1 MSERGYIQAAFRA
14 KHGMSVADWLKQ
26 HGRHYTLRQAA
37 EFIGY
42 SALPAFRTWLDKYAP
57 EIVFKQPDR
66 RKTSP
71 LRAISDETLR
81 RAMDM
86 HDQQGNPWHVV
97 AATLGVNVETLRQ
110 NVRKYGK

>member
-26 HGRHYTLRQAA
+26 HGRQYTLRQAA

-57 EIVFKQPDR
+57 GIVFKQPDR
-66 RKTSP
+66 CKTSP
-71 LRAISDETLR
+71 LRAINDETLR
-81 RAMDM
+81 RAMDI
-86 HDQQGNPWHVV
+86 HSQQGLPWRVV
-97 AATLGVNVETLRQ
+97 AATLGVNYETLRQ
-110 NVRKYGK
+110 SIRKYGK